1 MPDAPADD
9 STQDGNGTDN
19 TGSASGDTSAADE
32 SPITLTSEQLAE
44 RLERAKRSAKPADYD
59 ALKAKAKQFDELSES
74 QKSEATKAAE
84 RITALETELAESK
97 ASVLRAQAAAEAE
110 VPVSLITASTEEEIK
125 EQVKTLKEWLG
136 EKTNGGNH
144 VPREGRQTK
153 PPKTDDKKAF
163 ANFLTGQG

>member
-1 MPDAPADD
+1 MPDAPDD

-19 TGSASGDTSAADE
+19 TGTDSGDTSTADE
-32 SPITLTSEQLAE
+32 SQQITLTSEQLAE

-84 RITALETELAESK
+84 RIAALESELAESK